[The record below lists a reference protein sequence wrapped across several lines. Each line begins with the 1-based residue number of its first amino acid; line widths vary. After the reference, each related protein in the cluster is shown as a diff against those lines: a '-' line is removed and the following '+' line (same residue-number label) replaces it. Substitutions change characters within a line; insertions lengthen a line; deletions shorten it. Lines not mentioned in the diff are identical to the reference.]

1 MNIIRKNS
9 PIILIVS
16 GCVGIVMT
24 GISVYKQTPKY
35 LAYVEENPESGRSER
50 FKRALRTFLP
60 CILTG
65 AGSAACFIGAHRIDV
80 KRQAA
85 LASTLAATQGAY
97 LNYKEKVAETLGEK
111 AAEEVQEKI
120 AEEKVKQNPAPAQAE
135 TYDYRIGEV
144 LFLESET
151 GQHFY
156 ATVEQVH
163 QAEKRCFKDCG
174 SNMFVSINE
183 WFDAIDSPQLI
194 HPRDGND
201 KGWNA
206 EHPIDVTIKHFEE
219 RPGVITYVI
228 DYLIPP
234 DSKYSNLH
242 GPIW

>member
-111 AAEEVQEKI
+111 AATEVQEKI
-120 AEEKVKQNPAPAQAE
+120 AEEKVKQNPAPAEAISHE
-135 TYDYRIGEV
+135 YRAGEV
-144 LFLESET
+144 LFLETET

-156 ATVEQVH
+156 STMEIVRR
-163 QAEKRCFKDCG
+163 AEKSCYKDCIG
-174 SNMFVSINE
+174 DYFVSMNS
-183 WFDAIDSPQLI
+183 WFSCIDSPQLCN
-194 HPRDGND
+194 PRDGNE

-206 EHPIDVTIKHFEE
+206 EHPIDVIITPIEE
-219 RPGVITYVI
+219 RPGLIVYHL
-228 DYLIPP
+228 DYIEPP